1 MESSVL
7 TQSAD
12 VGILYEQYRDLLLHV
27 ACRKFRV
34 PDSDAENL
42 MQEVFLAYMQTE
54 ARVEN
59 TKAWLVAA
67 MCIPANTRLR
77 SGQLIRSPSR
87 LNPPHRCLPGSMP

>member
-7 TQSAD
+7 TQTPD

-59 TKAWLVAA
+59 TRSERCSAG
-67 MCIPANTRLR
+67 IPTFSA
-77 SGQLIRSPSR
+77 
-87 LNPPHRCLPGSMP
+87 